1 GDSGERG
8 GGRVRAAG
16 KDGGGPPQPT
26 FPGVCKTSI
35 PPLRGTAVVEPEET
49 AQSLTTLQ
57 RACSGHCRLCRD
69 ELVAQTLVWP
79 FLVIMI
85 DEFSDGRAE
94 MPFAEQHHAIQ
105 ALA

>member
-1 GDSGERG
+1 M
-8 GGRVRAAG
+8 
-16 KDGGGPPQPT
+16 
-26 FPGVCKTSI
+26 VCENSI

-79 FLVIMI
+79 VLMIMI